1 MDVHGYCDER
11 FSRVRDAFVE
21 NFTERGDVGAC
32 FAATVEGEFV
42 VDLWGGYQDAARRRP
57 WQKDTI
63 VNVYSSTKPMAA
75 ICALML
81 ADRGQLDLEA
91 PVANYWPE
99 FAHNEKGRV
108 LVKHLMSHSAGLP
121 GFSRA
126 FTTGELCDWDF
137 CCSDLAAQATWWE
150 AGTQSGYHVITQGY
164 LIGEVVRRI
173 TGQSIGQYFKTE
185 VADKLDADFHIGM
198 DPADFGRIADLI
210 EAAESPPLVQMDPDS
225 IPGRALAGLDLSPET
240 AALTEWRQ
248 AEIPA
253 GNGHGNARSIV
264 RAQTAMANSGSA
276 FGVELLSAAG
286 CAKAL
291 ELQTEGLDLVVGV
304 PVKYALGYALPSTGF
319 PVSPNANTLFW
330 GGKGGSTVMVD
341 TDARVCSSY
350 VMNQM
355 DNDMIPGPRGQALS
369 NALYE
374 SLAAISQE
382 M

>member
-1 MDVHGYCDER
+1 MDIHGHCDER
-11 FSRVRDAFVE
+11 FSKVRDVFVE
-21 NFTERGDVGAC
+21 NFIERCDVGAS

-42 VDLWGGYQDAARRRP
+42 VDLWGGYQDIARRRP

-63 VNVYSSTKPMAA
+63 VNVYSSTKPMAS

-99 FAHNEKGRV
+99 FAHNGKDSV

-126 FTTGELCDWDF
+126 ITTEELCDWDF

-150 AGTQSGYHVITQGY
+150 VGSQSGYHVITQGY

-185 VADKLDADFHIGM
+185 VADKLDADFHIGVA
-198 DPADFGRIADLI
+198 PGDFGRIADLV
-210 EAAESPPLVQMDPDS
+210 AAPEETPVVEMDSES
-225 IPGRALAGLDLSPET
+225 IPGRALAGLDLSPE
-240 AALTEWRQ
+240 AAGSAGWRQ

-276 FGVELLSAAG
+276 FGVELLSEAG

-291 ELQTEGLDLVVGV
+291 ELQTEGLDLVLGI
-304 PVKYALGYALPSTGF
+304 PVKYALGYALRSAGF
-319 PVSPNANTLFW
+319 PVSPNPNTLFW
-330 GGKGGSTVMVD
+330 GGNGGSTVLVD

-350 VMNQM
+350 VMNQL
-355 DNDMIPGPRGQALS
+355 DNFMIPGPRGQALS
-369 NALYE
+369 NAVYE
-374 SLAAISQE
+374 SLAALS
-382 M
+382 